1 MLPAATIRKDIRHLA
16 GLYGIQSSYRDA
28 LGQRRQASP
37 EAMLAVLRSLGASIH
52 QPADVAAASAR
63 REEELGTRFAQS
75 VYVVWGN
82 SRPRFLFNVP
92 QSAAAET
99 VAAELRSETGE
110 TIPWPIPLAA
120 GKVLDHHDFGGR
132 VFVTVQVEFQEKLPA
147 GYHRLRGA
155 IAGQPFD
162 SLVIVAPRKAYP
174 PGPVAPEWGVFLPV
188 YALHSAGSWGAG
200 DYADLNT
207 LVNWTSRMGG
217 SAVATLPLLPAFLD
231 APYDPSPYAPVS
243 RLFWNDFFIRPELA
257 PEFEGSP
264 AARELVAGAE
274 FQATLAD
281 LRGSPHVDYRRTSA
295 LKRKVLALMAERFF
309 HDGVA
314 EARRPAYENFLRVNA
329 AVQDYSRFRAR
340 VDTRGVSWPQWESS
354 SSLDGDSDAS
364 RAHLY
369 AQFLAQEQLGVAAAT
384 ARKAGRGLYLDLP
397 LGVHFDSYDVWRNQA
412 LFALDMAVGAPPD
425 PFFTKGQ
432 NWGFPPLAP
441 APNRAQHYAFTI
453 AYIRHHLQF
462 CGVLRIDHVM
472 AIHRLF
478 WIPKGME
485 ATDGVYVHYPSE
497 ELYAILSVE
506 SHRHK
511 AWIVGEN
518 LGTVPEAVNRE
529 LRAHNIQ
536 RLYVFQY
543 EVQPKEH
550 PLGEVTEDVIA
561 GLNTHDMPTF
571 ESFRTAADVADRV
584 DMGLLDAQG
593 AKAERERRNAILT
606 ALTDYFNSVGIPI
619 SEPTQLVDAAL
630 HWLATSKA
638 RMLLVNLEDLW
649 GEPLPQNTPGTVNER
664 PNWSRKTKYTLE
676 EIMGNEDVVR
686 ILTDLT
692 ARRRPA

>member
-1 MLPAATIRKDIRHLA
+1 
-16 GLYGIQSSYRDA
+16 
-28 LGQRRQASP
+28 
-37 EAMLAVLRSLGASIH
+37 
-52 QPADVAAASAR
+52 
-63 REEELGTRFAQS
+63 
-75 VYVVWGN
+75 
-82 SRPRFLFNVP
+82 
-92 QSAAAET
+92 
-99 VAAELRSETGE
+99 
-110 TIPWPIPLAA
+110 
-120 GKVLDHHDFGGR
+120 
-132 VFVTVQVEFQEKLPA
+132 
-147 GYHRLRGA
+147 
-155 IAGQPFD
+155 
-162 SLVIVAPRKAYP
+162 
-174 PGPVAPEWGVFLPV
+174 
-188 YALHSAGSWGAG
+188 
-200 DYADLNT
+200 
-207 LVNWTSRMGG
+207 
-217 SAVATLPLLPAFLD
+217 
-231 APYDPSPYAPVS
+231 
-243 RLFWNDFFIRPELA
+243 
-257 PEFEGSP
+257 
-264 AARELVAGAE
+264 
-274 FQATLAD
+274 
-281 LRGSPHVDYRRTSA
+281 
-295 LKRKVLALMAERFF
+295 
-309 HDGVA
+309 
-314 EARRPAYENFLRVNA
+314 
-329 AVQDYSRFRAR
+329 
-340 VDTRGVSWPQWESS
+340 
-354 SSLDGDSDAS
+354 
-364 RAHLY
+364 
-369 AQFLAQEQLGVAAAT
+369 
-384 ARKAGRGLYLDLP
+384 LYLDLP

-441 APNRAQHYAFTI
+441 APNRAQHYAYTI